1 MSIFDLFAGR
11 KRAQPVVQT
20 TAKKPHG
27 APPRRL
33 TSSPVTPAGNVRALR
48 PAPAAQ
54 SKAPQMLRTL
64 SDIPAHSGVV
74 TLVGGLFEVPERH
87 QSRFCVLKLQGEG
100 NSFLL
105 IALQDSFGDAYHMG
119 LVKRIRDANG
129 QVTEAVADAGLI
141 SSLNVQGRPAS
152 DRDPDQTQIEREIEK
167 LAQSAADEG
176 ASDIHIEKRG
186 KGACVKLRIHGQL
199 EVVNDSWHDQHVEKI
214 SNVLHT
220 MADEDSKPQTANKSA
235 QMAVTLSNLRTPL
248 KLRVQLAEAYPD
260 DGFDIV
266 MRLLP
271 VAKQTK
277 VLSLEE
283 LGYAPE
289 HISMLEYMQS
299 APGGLTAI
307 CGTTGSG
314 KSTTLQTLMQ
324 EIRISDD
331 GKKLIS
337 VEDPPEYVLAG
348 VTQIPVVRRK
358 GEEHLN
364 PFAQA
369 MRSTMRMDPD
379 VIMIGEIRDRESAE
393 CMVSMVQSGH
403 KALTTL
409 HTESALGV
417 IPRLISMGV
426 EREVLGARRFI
437 SGLIYQTLVP
447 LLCKHCRVEYD
458 ASSPRLSP
466 ALHARLKHVVSSRDT
481 VFLQKPGGCK
491 HCKNRGITGRTVCA
505 EMVLP
510 DGPLL
515 ECICKGEMEKAY
527 RLWRA
532 QRDNRS
538 PESMYGATA
547 LEHGILKMRQ
557 GLVSPSAV
565 ESALGLLHDFTVTPD
580 VGAASAAQLLGLG
593 T

>member
-1 MSIFDLFAGR
+1 MRIFDLLLPGR
-11 KRAQPVVQT
+11 KGVPP
-20 TAKKPHG
+20 TATAAAKPQV
-27 APPRRL
+27 
-33 TSSPVTPAGNVRALR
+33 SPVQRPAARLAAPASNVRQLR
-48 PAPAAQ
+48 PSSETHSRAP
-54 SKAPQMLRTL
+54 KLLRSL
-64 SDIPAHSGVV
+64 SELPPHSGVV
-74 TLVGGLFEVPERH
+74 SLRGGAFEVPDAQ
-87 QSRFCVLKLQGEG
+87 QSRFCVLRLKNESNG
-100 NSFLL
+100 FLL

-119 LVKRIRDANG
+119 LAKRIRDTKA
-129 QVTEAVADAGLI
+129 QLKEVVADGGLI
-141 SSLNVQGRPAS
+141 STLNVQGRPEN
-152 DRDPDQTQIEREIEK
+152 DRDPDLTQIEREIEK
-167 LAQSAADEG
+167 LAQGAADQG

-199 EVVNDSWHDQHVEKI
+199 EVINDSWHNQHTEKI

-220 MADEDSKPQTANKSA
+220 MADEDSKPQTASKNA
-235 QMAVTLSNLRTPL
+235 QMAVTLANLRTPL

-271 VAKQTK
+271 VAAQAK

-283 LGYAPE
+283 LGYSPE
-289 HISMLEYMQS
+289 HIAMLEYMQAS
-299 APGGLTAI
+299 PGGLTAI

-324 EIRISDD
+324 GIRRADE

-337 VEDPPEYVLAG
+337 VEDPPEYVLEG
-348 VTQIPVVRRK
+348 VTQIPVARRR
-358 GEEHLN
+358 GDDAN

-426 EREVLGARRFI
+426 ERDVLGARRFI

-447 LLCKHCRVEYD
+447 LLCEHCKVEYD
-458 ASSPRLSP
+458 PGSDLISP
-466 ALHARLKHVVSSRDT
+466 ALHGRLKHAMTPRDT
-481 VFLQKPGGCK
+481 VFLQRPGGCM
-491 HCKNRGITGRTVCA
+491 HCKGRGISGRTVCA

-510 DGPLL
+510 DAILL
-515 ECICKGEMEKAY
+515 EHISNGEMEMAY
-527 RLWRA
+527 RHWRS
-532 QRDNRS
+532 QRDNR
-538 PESMYGATA
+538 PAEAMYGATA
-547 LEHGILKMRQ
+547 LEHGILKMRR
-557 GLVSPSAV
+557 GLLSPAAL
-565 ESALGLLHDFTVTPD
+565 ESALGLLHEFTATEE
-580 VGAASAAQLLGLG
+580 GAQIAASRLIGLG